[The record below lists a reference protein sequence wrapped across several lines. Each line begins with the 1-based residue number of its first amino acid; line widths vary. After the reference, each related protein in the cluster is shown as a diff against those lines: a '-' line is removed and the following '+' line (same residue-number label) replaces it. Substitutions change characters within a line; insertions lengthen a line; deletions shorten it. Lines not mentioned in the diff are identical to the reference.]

1 MSFFGAF
8 DSSRG
13 ARNQAK
19 YANLKARYRHEQN
32 RAKYNNRKAAFR
44 ANENERVLGTSR
56 ARSDAYRKLIIGT
69 RGKAQKGA
77 EKAYRAFAR
86 ARKGPE
92 TGRAT
97 RRASGFSDYEK
108 LLQTQ
113 AALENQVSLA
123 SGEALSATMQG
134 IGRKDLSIHRKNLG
148 KVGIPASAPLMAPY
162 EKENKFMTFM
172 NFVQWTAKTATAAS
186 TADAAMK
193 KAEWY

>member
-1 MSFFGAF
+1 MSFFGQF
-8 DSSRG
+8 DKSRG
-13 ARNQAK
+13 ARQQAK
-19 YANLKARYRHEQN
+19 YNNLKARYAHEAN
-32 RAKYNNRKAAFR
+32 RAKYNNKKAAFR

-56 ARSDAYRKLIIGT
+56 ARSDAYRKLTIGLA
-69 RGKAQKGA
+69 GKARKGQ
-77 EKAYRAFAR
+77 EQAYKAFAR

-172 NFVQWTAKTATAAS
+172 NFVQWTAKTASSVATAG
-186 TADAAMK
+186 DAVGAWDL
-193 KAEWY
+193 E

>member
-1 MSFFGAF
+1 MSFFGQF

-56 ARSDAYRKLIIGT
+56 ARSDAYRKLIIGA

-113 AALENQVSLA
+113 AALENKVSMG
-123 SGEALSATMQG
+123 SEAMSLQMQA
-134 IGRKDLSIHRKNLG
+134 IGRKDLSIYRKNLG
-148 KVGIPASAPLMAPY
+148 KVGVPAQTPLMQPY

-172 NFVQWTAKTATAAS
+172 NFTKWAVETGTSVATGVGGLK
-186 TADAAMK
+186 DFLG
-193 KAEWY
+193 